1 MLNKT
6 VQNDLILTLNVV
18 HKPDQS
24 GYSDLLSGQKRE
36 RD

>member
-6 VQNDLILTLNVV
+6 IQNDLTLTLNVV

-24 GYSDLLSGQKRE
+24 GCSDPLSEQKRE

>member
-18 HKPDQS
+18 HKLDQS
-24 GYSDLLSGQKRE
+24 GCSNPLSGQKRE